1 MSDTTSVQVGPK
13 GRVVI
18 PVAIRRQL
26 GIDDGSELVALVADG
41 GVLLLPR
48 GEVKRR
54 LRGLFS
60 DVGTSLSA
68 ELLADRRRE
77 TRREERAR

>member
-1 MSDTTSVQVGPK
+1 MSDTSTVAVGPK

-18 PVAIRRQL
+18 PAEIRREL
-26 GIDDGSELVALVADG
+26 GIYEGSELVALVEDG

-48 GEVKRR
+48 AEVKRR

-60 DVGTSLSA
+60 GVGTSLA
-68 ELLADRRRE
+68 GELLEDRRRDAAAE
-77 TRREERAR
+77 DAAE